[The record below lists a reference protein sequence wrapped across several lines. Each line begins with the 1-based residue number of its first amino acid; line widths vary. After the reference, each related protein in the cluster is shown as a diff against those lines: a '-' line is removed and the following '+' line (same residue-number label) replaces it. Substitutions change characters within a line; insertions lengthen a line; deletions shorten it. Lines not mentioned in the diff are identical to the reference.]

1 MDSGVKGFRIGGGVF
16 ILMALS
22 ILLYS
27 PLKKEN
33 RETSWLYA
41 QAENADQDNPN
52 FDFSVYF
59 TGNVR
64 GNLEPCG

>member
-1 MDSGVKGFRIGGGVF
+1 MRIRFGVAGIVIASVTLILAVAVVLKESLAQQPAASPSNSG
-16 ILMALS
+16 
-22 ILLYS
+22 
-27 PLKKEN
+27 
-33 RETSWLYA
+33 
-41 QAENADQDNPN
+41 NPN

>member
-1 MDSGVKGFRIGGGVF
+1 
-16 ILMALS
+16 MALS

-27 PLKKEN
+27 PLKKED
-33 RETSWLYA
+33 RETSWVYA
-41 QAENADQDNPN
+41 QAQNADQDNPN

>member
-1 MDSGVKGFRIGGGVF
+1 MRIRFGIARIVIASVTL
-16 ILMALS
+16 ILAVVVVLKES
-22 ILLYS
+22 LAQQAAAS
-27 PLKKEN
+27 P
-33 RETSWLYA
+33 TSSSTP
-41 QAENADQDNPN
+41 D

>member
-1 MDSGVKGFRIGGGVF
+1 MNSGVKGFRITGLLIAL
-16 ILMALS
+16 ILAVLP
-22 ILLYS
+22 YS
-27 PLKKEN
+27 PSGKGA
-33 RETSWLYA
+33 REASWLYA
-41 QAENADQDNPN
+41 QAQNADPDNPN